1 MIHILEFDTEKDGVR
16 PLTEEVSD
24 LVEKSGVKEG
34 FCVLHI
40 PHTTAGITIT
50 SKWDETDFADIKHEL
65 RRIVPTRVDFYHQ
78 FDTPE
83 DAAGHIKSVLVGCNM
98 TLMIHKGK
106 LLLGNSQGIFFLEFD
121 GPRKRKCYISI
132 LNGNGSCE

>member
-1 MIHILEFDTEKDGVR
+1 MTQTLKFDTRKDDVLSLSDEMQRIVAECGVQ
-16 PLTEEVSD
+16 
-24 LVEKSGVKEG
+24 EG
-34 FCVLHI
+34 ICIIHS

-50 SKWDETDFADIKHEL
+50 SKWDETDFADIKSEM

-98 TLMIHKGK
+98 TLIVHEGR
-106 LLLGNSQGIFFLEFD
+106 LELGSSQGVFFLEFD
-121 GPRKRKCYISI
+121 GPRSRKCVIKVI
-132 LNGNGSCE
+132 AD